1 MFVFVYEQEN
11 PALIQIKQELKT
23 KVLNVNYEE
32 IPDIIKEKIGSNV
45 NNVQNNKTAYR
56 DEVLLNKLY
65 SGKYMERRP

>member
-1 MFVFVYEQEN
+1 MFVFLYEQKN
-11 PALIQIKQELKT
+11 PALIQIKQEIKT